1 MSLAEIQQ
9 QEERQRRQREQQLQQ
24 LHAQQQRE
32 QQARGTPGW
41 GERPPAT
48 NQPVKS
54 LLQIQQ
60 EQAQQ
65 HKKQQGPALSRSQ
78 VRILPA
84 LSPSFPSFCLGE
96 FRL

>member
-1 MSLAEIQQ
+1 MSLAHIQQ
-9 QEERQRRQREQQLQQ
+9 QEERERKQRELQLQQ

-41 GERPPAT
+41 ADRTAAA

-65 HKKQQGPALSRSQ
+65 LDKRQQASALSRSQ
-78 VRILPA
+78 V
-84 LSPSFPSFCLGE
+84 
-96 FRL
+96 